1 MTGNVNDAKGNGEIF
16 RQLHHNGKLL
26 VLPNVWDPIGA
37 RLLESLG
44 YPAVATASAS
54 IAVSNGYADGENIPF
69 DEVVRILKKIVQSVN
84 IPVSADIE
92 SGYTK
97 QNPDLK
103 ENIKKL
109 VDTGI
114 TGINFE
120 DSNRDLQELVS
131 IKEQCEKIEKIR
143 SIADST
149 GSHFFIN
156 ARSDVYIK
164 SHNLPEEEK
173 LKQVIERGQA
183 YKEAGADGFYPITLK
198 NKTGIETV
206 IKEVSLPVNILL
218 IPGVPDFEALNQI
231 GLARLSLGPGF
242 LKIAINAMK
251 NVAEKLLDYEGMN
264 DIKDNPVTSDY
275 LNSLIHSQHEFPQT
289 NKK

>member
-1 MTGNVNDAKGNGEIF
+1 MTENIKDARGNGEIF

-69 DEVVRILKKIVQSVN
+69 DEVLSILKKIVRSVN

-92 SGYTK
+92 SGYTR

-109 VDTGI
+109 IDTGI
-114 TGINFE
+114 AGINFE
-120 DSNRDLQELVS
+120 DSHHELQGLVPV
-131 IKEQCEKIEKIR
+131 KEQCEKIALIR
-143 SIADST
+143 SVAEST
-149 GSHFFIN
+149 GSHLFIN

-164 SHNLPEEEK
+164 SPNLTEEEK
-173 LKQVIERGQA
+173 LKQVIERGQG

-198 NKTGIETV
+198 SKADIETV

-218 IPGVPDFEALNQI
+218 IPGIPDFETLKQI

-251 NVAEKLLDYEGMN
+251 NVSEKLLHYEGM
-264 DIKDNPVTSDY
+264 DEIKDNPVTSDY
-275 LNSLIHSQHEFPQT
+275 LNSLV
-289 NKK
+289 KR

>member
-1 MTGNVNDAKGNGEIF
+1 MTENIKDARGNGEIF

-44 YPAVATASAS
+44 YPSVATASAS

-69 DEVVRILKKIVQSVN
+69 DEVLSILKKIVRSVN

-92 SGYTK
+92 SGYTR

-109 VDTGI
+109 IDTGI
-114 TGINFE
+114 AGINFE
-120 DSNRDLQELVS
+120 DSHHELQGLVPV
-131 IKEQCEKIEKIR
+131 KEQCEKIALIR
-143 SIADST
+143 SVAEST
-149 GSHFFIN
+149 GSHLFIN

-164 SHNLPEEEK
+164 SPNLTEEEK
-173 LKQVIERGQA
+173 LKQVIERGQG

-198 NKTGIETV
+198 SKADIETV

-218 IPGVPDFEALNQI
+218 IPGIPDFETLKQI

-251 NVAEKLLDYEGMN
+251 NVSEKLLHYEGM
-264 DIKDNPVTSDY
+264 DEIKDNPVTSDY
-275 LNSLIHSQHEFPQT
+275 LNSLV
-289 NKK
+289 KR

>member
-1 MTGNVNDAKGNGEIF
+1 MTENIKDAPGNGEIF

-37 RLLESLG
+37 KLLESLG

-69 DEVVRILKKIVQSVN
+69 NEVLSILKKIVRSVN

-97 QNPDLK
+97 QNPGLK

-109 VDTGI
+109 ADTGI
-114 TGINFE
+114 AGINFE
-120 DSNRDLQELVS
+120 DSHHELEGLVPV
-131 IKEQCEKIEKIR
+131 KEQCEKIALIR
-143 SIADST
+143 SVAEST
-149 GSHFFIN
+149 GSPLFIN

-164 SHNLPEEEK
+164 SPNLPEEEK

-198 NKTGIETV
+198 NKADIETV

-218 IPGVPDFEALNQI
+218 IPGIPGFETLQQM

-251 NVAEKLLDYEGMN
+251 NVAEKLLHYEGM
-264 DIKDNPVTSDY
+264 DQIKENPVTSDY
-275 LNSLIHSQHEFPQT
+275 LNSLI
-289 NKK
+289 KR